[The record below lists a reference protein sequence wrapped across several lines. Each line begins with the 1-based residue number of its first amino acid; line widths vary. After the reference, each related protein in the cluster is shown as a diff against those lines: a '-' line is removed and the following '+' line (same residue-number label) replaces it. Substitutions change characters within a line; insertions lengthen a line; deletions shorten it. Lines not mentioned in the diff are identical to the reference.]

1 MEEKLDMEHRLTEV
15 EARSKSNAHRLDD
28 VEKRQD
34 NLDKLTTSVS
44 LLAEREERMESDVK
58 EIKSDVKTL
67 AEKPAKRWESV
78 VEKALLAVVAAV
90 VAYFLGRMGRGA
102 ASWGARR
109 GARQRA
115 KWPGGWCM
123 SASAF

>member
-1 MEEKLDMEHRLTEV
+1 MEENLDMEHRLTEV

-34 NLDKLTTSVS
+34 NLDKITTSVS

-67 AEKPAKRWESV
+67 AEKPAKRWEAV

-90 VAYFLGRMGRGA
+90 VAYFLGRMGL
-102 ASWGARR
+102 
-109 GARQRA
+109 
-115 KWPGGWCM
+115 
-123 SASAF
+123 